1 MNSCSKVQKQQ
12 SLNIYEIIKTY
23 IHNYTLEVHRSKIT
37 DNNLYPLCKIAL
49 QEHCKK
55 LLAGFFC

>member
-1 MNSCSKVQKQQ
+1 MQEQQ
-12 SLNIYEIIKTY
+12 SLHIYEIIKTY